1 MDAGE
6 KVIRLIRLI
15 LLPLRGNIMTPAGAK
30 SLARLLHDEQANPP
44 VYAKVATNGDRHE
57 SVVHVTFG
65 QPKPVEKT
73 DNNGQ
78 LLKVVVPERPCPYT
92 VS

>member
-1 MDAGE
+1 
-6 KVIRLIRLI
+6 
-15 LLPLRGNIMTPAGAK
+15 MTAAGAK
-30 SLARLLHDEQANPP
+30 ATARFLHDEHANPP
-44 VYAKVATNGDRHE
+44 VYARVATNGPSHE
-57 SVVHVTFG
+57 FVVHVTYG

-78 LLKVVVPERPCPYT
+78 LLGVTTPSRPRPHT